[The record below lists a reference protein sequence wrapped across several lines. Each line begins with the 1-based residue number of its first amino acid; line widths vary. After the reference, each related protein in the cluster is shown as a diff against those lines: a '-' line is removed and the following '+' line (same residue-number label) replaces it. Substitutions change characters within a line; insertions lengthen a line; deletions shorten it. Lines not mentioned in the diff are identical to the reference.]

1 MLRDQNGNGRFE
13 ESEVFTYTKDHLGS
27 IKDIT
32 DANAELKQRYGY
44 SAYGVTKL
52 EKDDSHSSNQ
62 FVENPYV
69 YTSRE
74 WEQETGCYYYRA
86 RWYCPGMQGFISP
99 DPIGLQGGP
108 NEFLYTFN
116 NPLLYDDPFGN
127 APPEY
132 ADPNPNKNTINQ
144 IYSQNNQKQQ
154 NQNNNGKIDYGK
166 LDQCINTA
174 RSSQDSALRQN
185 GCTQTQDTQ
194 TQTAIELCFIKYNPR
209 R

>member
-52 EKDDSHSSNQ
+52 EKDNTSSSNQ
-62 FVENPYV
+62 FVENPYA

-86 RWYCPGMQGFISP
+86 RWYCPNM
-99 DPIGLQGGP
+99 
-108 NEFLYTFN
+108 E
-116 NPLLYDDPFGN
+116 
-127 APPEY
+127 
-132 ADPNPNKNTINQ
+132 
-144 IYSQNNQKQQ
+144 
-154 NQNNNGKIDYGK
+154 
-166 LDQCINTA
+166 
-174 RSSQDSALRQN
+174 
-185 GCTQTQDTQ
+185 
-194 TQTAIELCFIKYNPR
+194 
-209 R
+209 